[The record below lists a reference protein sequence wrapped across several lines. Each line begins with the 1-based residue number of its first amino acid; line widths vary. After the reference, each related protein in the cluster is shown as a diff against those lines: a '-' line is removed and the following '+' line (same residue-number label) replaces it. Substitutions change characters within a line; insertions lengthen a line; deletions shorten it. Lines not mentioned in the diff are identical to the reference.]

1 MPVSCFPIMPCVK
14 IPELLYLTFV
24 KMSIVSFDFCRI
36 PPQMALFRPQPV
48 LRQTC
53 VPLRQISD
61 MCMMQTVELNL
72 PLRIREKRVIVFLQP
87 TDYDVFCKAA
97 FKKQSGGII
106 RMDIGSKIR
115 QLRYRASLTQEQLAD
130 RLGLS
135 AQAISKWENSVT
147 MPDISLLPLLAE
159 TFGISIDELFDL
171 TTEQKYRRI
180 ENRMD
185 VQDDLEPD
193 LFREYEDFLKEQI
206 RAGEDSQ
213 KAVSVLAHLYHH
225 RLESFARKAS
235 ACAREAIHRAPE
247 KKDCQ
252 WILQKAEGSAPW
264 DWNIAN
270 HSKVIDFYK
279 QVIADDPI
287 EPKTPLPYMFLID
300 NLIVDHRTKEAEEAL
315 RIYASL
321 PAHRPFM
328 IPVYEAAI
336 ALAAFDEE
344 KADCIMEKALK
355 NFPEEKDLL
364 FEAAQYY
371 ARKCD
376 YIKAIQYYEASYK
389 ADADHK
395 PRFTDALEGISMIY
409 EILGDY
415 QKAAETQRRILDALK
430 TEWGFSEE
438 TVIRETEQEIE
449 RLAKR
454 IKEQPSLA

>member
-1 MPVSCFPIMPCVK
+1 
-14 IPELLYLTFV
+14 
-24 KMSIVSFDFCRI
+24 
-36 PPQMALFRPQPV
+36 
-48 LRQTC
+48 
-53 VPLRQISD
+53 
-61 MCMMQTVELNL
+61 
-72 PLRIREKRVIVFLQP
+72 
-87 TDYDVFCKAA
+87 
-97 FKKQSGGII
+97 
-106 RMDIGSKIR
+106 MDIGNKIK
-115 QLRYRASLTQEQLAD
+115 QLRYRASFTQEQLAD

-159 TFGISIDELFDL
+159 TFGVSIDELFDL

-206 RAGEDSQ
+206 RTGNDPQ
-213 KAVSVLAHLYHH
+213 KARSVLAHLYHH
-225 RLESFARKAS
+225 RLETFARKAG
-235 ACAREAIHRAPE
+235 AYAREAIQRSPE

-264 DWNIAN
+264 DWNVAN

-279 QVIADDPI
+279 QVIADDHI
-287 EPKTPLPYMFLID
+287 EPGTPLPYMYLID
-300 NLIVDHRTKEAEEAL
+300 NLIVDHRTKEAEEYL

-336 ALAAFDEE
+336 ALAAFDEAR
-344 KADCIMEKALK
+344 ADSVMEKALK
-355 NFPEEKDLL
+355 DFPEEKDLL

-376 YIKAIQYYEASYK
+376 YAKAIQYYEASYA
-389 ADADHK
+389 ADEDNK
-395 PRFTDALEGISMIY
+395 PRFTDALEGIAVIY

-415 QKAAETQRRILDALK
+415 QKAAETQKRILEALK

-438 TVIRETEQEIE
+438 TVIHETELEIE
-449 RLAKR
+449 RLTKR
-454 IKEQPSLA
+454 SIGA